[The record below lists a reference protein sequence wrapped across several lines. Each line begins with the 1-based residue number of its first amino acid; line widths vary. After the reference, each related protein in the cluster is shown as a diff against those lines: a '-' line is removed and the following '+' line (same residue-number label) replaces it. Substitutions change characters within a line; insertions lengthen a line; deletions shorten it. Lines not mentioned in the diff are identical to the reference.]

1 METVNITLKI
11 EREQVINFE
20 NWLRENLE
28 IIDFKILPDTLNLY
42 NNDVTFQKLVKNV
55 KKAQKE
61 RDKYINDHNK

>member
-11 EREQVINFE
+11 EKDQVINFE

-42 NNDVTFQKLVKNV
+42 NNDVTFQKLVKIV